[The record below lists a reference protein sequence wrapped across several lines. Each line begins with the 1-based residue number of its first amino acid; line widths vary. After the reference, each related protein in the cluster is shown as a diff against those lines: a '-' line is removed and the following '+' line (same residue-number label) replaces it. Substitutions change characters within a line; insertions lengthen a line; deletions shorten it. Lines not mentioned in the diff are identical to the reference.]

1 MFGMPGRRLLL
12 CSVLAA
18 WPIHAISQ
26 TAPGSPAPSPEAT
39 ATIAA
44 PAVLNYLARQ
54 SATQRL
60 ATSFIGKNV
69 YDPNGQKIGD
79 VSDIVL
85 DAGNGAANAI
95 VIGVGGFLGIGQK
108 DVAVP
113 IGALRLENREGR
125 QHFVLGAS
133 REDLRSAPPFVRA
146 DPKS

>member
-1 MFGMPGRRLLL
+1 MFGLLGRRLLF
-12 CSVLAA
+12 CSALAA
-18 WPIHAISQ
+18 WPLQAMSQ
-26 TAPGSPAPSPEAT
+26 TTPGQPAPVPEST

-54 SATQRL
+54 SASQRL

-69 YDPNGQKIGD
+69 YDLNGQKIGD

-85 DAGNGAANAI
+85 DATNGAATAI
-95 VIGVGGFLGIGQK
+95 VLGVGGFLGIGQK

-113 IGALRLENREGR
+113 MGAFRVEIREGR
-125 QHFVLGAS
+125 HHLVLGAS

>member
-1 MFGMPGRRLLL
+1 MFGMPGRRLVF

-18 WPIHAISQ
+18 WPLQAMSQ
-26 TAPGSPAPSPEAT
+26 TAPGQPVPVPETT

-54 SATQRL
+54 SASQRL

-69 YDPNGQKIGD
+69 YDPDGQKIGD

-85 DAGNGAANAI
+85 DAANGSATAI

-113 IGALRLENREGR
+113 MGAFRIENREGR
-125 QHFVLGAS
+125 QHLLLGAS

-146 DPKS
+146 DPKG